1 MVVGLT
7 GGIGSGKSTV
17 ANIFS
22 KFENIAIYIA
32 DIEAKKLM
40 NSSPVIKEK
49 LIQEFGEQSYVDDQL
64 NRAYIS
70 KIVFNNRERLAKL
83 NSIIHPEVRKHFF
96 EFKELNSSKAYI
108 LYEAAILFEAKAD
121 VLCDKIITIFV
132 DKKTRLKRV
141 IERDKTTEVEVK
153 NRMKNQW
160 KDEKKIMLSNYLVLN
175 DNLTE
180 TSSQIHKIHNILTN
194 IPVKV

>member
-22 KFENIAIYIA
+22 KFENIAVYIA

-40 NSSPVIKEK
+40 NSSLVIKEQ
-49 LIQEFGEQSYVDDQL
+49 LIQEFGEQSYVDNQL

-70 KIVFNNRERLAKL
+70 KIVFKNRERLAKL

-132 DKKTRLKRV
+132 DEKTRLKRV

-160 KDEKKIMLSNYLVLN
+160 KDEKKIMLSNYLILN

>member
-17 ANIFS
+17 ANMFS

-49 LIQEFGEQSYVDDQL
+49 LIQEFGKESFLENQL

-70 KIVFNNRERLAKL
+70 KIVFNNKERLAKL

-132 DKKTRLKRV
+132 DEKTRLKRV

-160 KDEKKIMLSNYLVLN
+160 KDEKKIMLSNYLILN

-194 IPVKV
+194 IPIKV

>member
-22 KFENIAIYIA
+22 KFDNVAVYIA

-40 NSSPVIKEK
+40 HSSSIIKEQ
-49 LIQEFGEQSYVDDQL
+49 LVQEFGQQSYLNNQL
-64 NRAYIS
+64 NRQYIS
-70 KIVFNNRERLAKL
+70 KIVFQDKEKLEKL
-83 NSIIHPEVRKHFF
+83 NAIIHPEVRKHFF
-96 EFKELNSSKAYI
+96 EYKELNADKDYI

-132 DKKTRLKRV
+132 DEKTRLKRV
-141 IERDKTTEVEVK
+141 IERDKTTKLDVK

-160 KDEKKIMLSNYLVLN
+160 KDQKKIMLSNYIILN
-175 DNLTE
+175 YDLTE
-180 TSSQIHKIHNILTN
+180 TSGQIHKIHNFLTKT
-194 IPVKV
+194 PR